1 MAITPQS
8 YPFSGGAFM
17 GGGGTEVTRDDIHS
31 LVLTKNGETIG
42 NYNPLTGD
50 TTIDIPKDAVM
61 LYFDPY
67 GSGKMGSGRYSE
79 MTSAIDDGQGVILK
93 SGTGSSTRYWQLS
106 SDGATGYY
114 FVSIS
119 SDTIYIAHIAPNAD
133 SSGDHQISVSIFD
146 FDVDPFHSDG
156 GFNSKTSVANTP
168 LELFSIDVPKDGIY
182 IVSLLCHIRPTTL
195 AGSMSDI
202 VFSIVGPDGVGL
214 PNTTRSNIIDD
225 SDNFDQPV
233 EFTVI
238 LRLKAGTNSFRAL
251 FTGAYAIFGDRWSV
265 TSL

>member
-31 LVLTKNGETIG
+31 LVITRNGETIG
-42 NYNPLTGD
+42 NYNPLSGD

-61 LYFDPY
+61 LHFDPNGARVMY
-67 GSGKMGSGRYSE
+67 AETYQKMHDAVGNGQSVVLE
-79 MTSAIDDGQGVILK
+79 SA
-93 SGTGSSTRYWQLS
+93 TGSSATYWQLFGEDTGS
-106 SDGATGYY
+106 FRFASIRPDG
-114 FVSIS
+114 IL
-119 SDTIYIAHIAPNAD
+119 IAEILKTAD
-133 SSGDHQISVSIFD
+133 ASGRHQITVSND
-146 FDVDPFHSDG
+146 TFHSDG
-156 GFNSKTSVANTP
+156 GFGSKTSSANTP
-168 LELFSIDVPKDGIY
+168 LELFSVNVPKDGIY
-182 IVSLLCHIRPTTL
+182 IVSLLCHIRPTAL

-225 SDNFDQPV
+225 SDSFDQPV

-251 FTGAYAIFGDRWSV
+251 FTGAYTIFGDRWSV

>member
-17 GGGGTEVTRDDIHS
+17 GGGGTEVHRDDIHS
-31 LVLTKNGETIG
+31 LVLTKDGETIG

-61 LYFDPY
+61 LGFDP
-67 GSGKMGSGRYSE
+67 SGTGVMSAETYQKMHD
-79 MTSAIDDGQGVILK
+79 AIDDNQCVVLE
-93 SGTGSSTRYWQLS
+93 SETGGSATYWQLFGENS
-106 SDGATGYY
+106 GAYRFASIRSDAVLVAEIFKAADASGSHQIR
-114 FVSIS
+114 VSTAL
-119 SDTIYIAHIAPNAD
+119 SDT
-133 SSGDHQISVSIFD
+133 
-146 FDVDPFHSDG
+146 FHSDG
-156 GFNSKTSVANTP
+156 GFNTKTSVANTQ
-168 LELFSIDVPKDGIY
+168 LELFSADVPRDGVY

-195 AGSMSDI
+195 AGSMSDV
-202 VFSIVGPDGVGL
+202 VFSIVGPEGVGL
-214 PNTTRSNIIDD
+214 PNTTRSNLIDD
-225 SDNFDQPV
+225 SDDYDQPV

-251 FTGAYAIFGDRWSV
+251 FTGAYTIFGDRWSV

>member
-31 LVLTKNGETIG
+31 LVLTMDGETLG

-50 TTIDIPKDAVM
+50 TAIDIPC
-61 LYFDPY
+61 
-67 GSGKMGSGRYSE
+67 
-79 MTSAIDDGQGVILK
+79 
-93 SGTGSSTRYWQLS
+93 
-106 SDGATGYY
+106 
-114 FVSIS
+114 
-119 SDTIYIAHIAPNAD
+119 DT
-133 SSGDHQISVSIFD
+133 
-146 FDVDPFHSDG
+146 FHSDG
-156 GFNSKTSVANTP
+156 GFTSRTSVANIP
-168 LELFSIDVPKDGIY
+168 LELFSVDVPKDGIY
-182 IVSLLCHIRPTTL
+182 IVSLLCHVHPTTL
-195 AGSMSDI
+195 AGSKSEI

-214 PNTTRSNIIDD
+214 PNTARSNIIDD

-251 FTGAYAIFGDRWSV
+251 FTGAYSIFGDRWSV

>member
-31 LVLTKNGETIG
+31 LVLTMDGETLG

-50 TTIDIPKDAVM
+50 TTIDIP
-61 LYFDPY
+61 
-67 GSGKMGSGRYSE
+67 G
-79 MTSAIDDGQGVILK
+79 
-93 SGTGSSTRYWQLS
+93 GT
-106 SDGATGYY
+106 
-114 FVSIS
+114 
-119 SDTIYIAHIAPNAD
+119 
-133 SSGDHQISVSIFD
+133 
-146 FDVDPFHSDG
+146 FHSDG
-156 GFNSKTSVANTP
+156 GFTSRTSVANIP
-168 LELFSIDVPKDGIY
+168 LELFSVDVPKDGIY
-182 IVSLLCHIRPTTL
+182 IVSLLCHVHPTTL
-195 AGSMSDI
+195 AGSKSDI

-225 SDNFDQPV
+225 SDEFDQPV
-233 EFTVI
+233 DFTVI

-251 FTGAYAIFGDRWSV
+251 FTGVYTIFGDRWSV

>member
-17 GGGGTEVTRDDIHS
+17 GGGGTEVRRDDIHS

-42 NYNPLTGD
+42 NYSPLTGD

-61 LYFDPY
+61 LNFDPNGAGVMY
-67 GSGKMGSGRYSE
+67 AETYKKMYD
-79 MTSAIDDGQGVILK
+79 AIGNGQSVVLK
-93 SGTGSSTRYWQLS
+93 SATGSSSTYWQLFGEDAVAFRFAS
-106 SDGATGYY
+106 IRPDGILITEILKA
-114 FVSIS
+114 
-119 SDTIYIAHIAPNAD
+119 AD
-133 SSGDHQISVSIFD
+133 SSGRHQITILNE
-146 FDVDPFHSDG
+146 PFHFDG
-156 GFNSKTSVANTP
+156 GFGSKTSAANTP
-168 LELFSIDVPKDGIY
+168 LELFSVDVPKDGVY
-182 IVSLLCHIRPTTL
+182 IVSLLCHIHPTVL
-195 AGSMSDI
+195 AGSRSEA

-225 SDNFDQPV
+225 SDDFDQPV

-251 FTGAYAIFGDRWSV
+251 FTGAYTIFGDRWSV

>member
-31 LVLTKNGETIG
+31 LILTRDGETLG

-50 TTIDIPKDAVM
+50 TTIDI
-61 LYFDPY
+61 
-67 GSGKMGSGRYSE
+67 
-79 MTSAIDDGQGVILK
+79 
-93 SGTGSSTRYWQLS
+93 
-106 SDGATGYY
+106 SDE
-114 FVSIS
+114 
-119 SDTIYIAHIAPNAD
+119 
-133 SSGDHQISVSIFD
+133 
-146 FDVDPFHSDG
+146 PFHSVG
-156 GFNSKTSVANTP
+156 GFNSVVSAANTP
-168 LELFSIDVPKDGIY
+168 LELFSVNVPKDGVY

-195 AGSMSDI
+195 AGSMSEI

-225 SDNFDQPV
+225 SDDFDQPV

-238 LRLKAGTNSFRAL
+238 LRLKAGSNSFRAL
-251 FTGAYAIFGDRWSV
+251 FTGAYTVFGDRWSV